1 MMVET
6 HEQEQRQLMDQN
18 VNPND
23 SNDHHTIPRDKF
35 PPYDNG
41 NGGGT

>member
-23 SNDHHTIPRDKF
+23 STIPRDKF

-41 NGGGT
+41 NGGGA